1 MYQIP
6 KMTVTTARNHEVQ
19 QSQVMIYEVACKL
32 PQNILDKSI
41 VSYQQKFRYISPL
54 RPCLCFGYLD

>member
-19 QSQVMIYEVACKL
+19 QSQVMMYEVACKL

-41 VSYQQKFRYISPL
+41 ASYQQKFR
-54 RPCLCFGYLD
+54 